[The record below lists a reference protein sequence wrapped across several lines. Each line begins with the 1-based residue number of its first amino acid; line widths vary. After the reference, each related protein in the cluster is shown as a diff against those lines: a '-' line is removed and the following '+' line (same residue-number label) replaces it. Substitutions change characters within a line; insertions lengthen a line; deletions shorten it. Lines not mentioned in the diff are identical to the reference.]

1 MLDQTRKDVDIWRQK
16 CAETEKNLY
25 EAREVGRQLDRL
37 RNENEHLRI
46 KSQDG
51 DFAKK
56 DNEILSTKL
65 HGSEER
71 VSKLDEECQ
80 SLKIKNEELDKNF
93 KRTSKS
99 LEDAKALREK
109 DVTNI
114 KMLEKENSNLKTQSE
129 QMREEIYHLKQRLH
143 EEIDIKIP
151 HLEKQHDALKNE
163 FHELKERLNTSERRG
178 SVIPE
183 LETKLKEVTGDNEK
197 LVSTLELVKKDY
209 DNQRSRISEY
219 ERRIADSK
227 TREEKLEIEN
237 ETMNNDIGI
246 ILNKVNELEDR
257 MSQQNQ
263 ERDFLAHELN
273 LYQQKLAMTE
283 DQLSRTAQEK
293 EDGFY
298 SLTQLKE
305 KEKTSAGVSSAKIDE
320 LQKNVSSYLTQN
332 QN

>member
-1 MLDQTRKDVDIWRQK
+1 
-16 CAETEKNLY
+16 
-25 EAREVGRQLDRL
+25 
-37 RNENEHLRI
+37 
-46 KSQDG
+46 
-51 DFAKK
+51 
-56 DNEILSTKL
+56 
-65 HGSEER
+65 
-71 VSKLDEECQ
+71 
-80 SLKIKNEELDKNF
+80 
-93 KRTSKS
+93 
-99 LEDAKALREK
+99 
-109 DVTNI
+109 
-114 KMLEKENSNLKTQSE
+114 
-129 QMREEIYHLKQRLH
+129 
-143 EEIDIKIP
+143 
-151 HLEKQHDALKNE
+151 
-163 FHELKERLNTSERRG
+163 
-178 SVIPE
+178 
-183 LETKLKEVTGDNEK
+183 
-197 LVSTLELVKKDY
+197 LVKKDY

-332 QN
+332 QT